1 MKIYSIISKILGT
14 IGTDSGIDEGRVSR
28 VAGQHQERRKYP
40 GLVSLFKGKI
50 CEKNNMNHMMRYTNG
65 PIRNLQIICV
75 EPKDWDHDESK
86 NTRYPGPAANFSLL
100 IEKRPL
106 RDCLGGDNRR
116 SCCLHPDSVTPTDAG
131 ASFGSGDVRSPR
143 GGVAEGST
151 QNMHLVHSSFP
162 DQMWGTK
169 KEYYEISRGSN
180 PCLNTFPNSL
190 AIFGSSAH
198 IGQV

>member
-1 MKIYSIISKILGT
+1 VL
-14 IGTDSGIDEGRVSR
+14 
-28 VAGQHQERRKYP
+28 
-40 GLVSLFKGKI
+40 LVSIRSEENSRDWCRFLKGKYA
-50 CEKNNMNHMMRYTNG
+50 KKQH
-65 PIRNLQIICV
+65 
-75 EPKDWDHDESK
+75 EPYDAIYKWANSQSPDYLCGTKDWDHDESK

-106 RDCLGGDNRR
+106 RNCVGGDTRR

-162 DQMWGTK
+162 DEMWGTK

-198 IGQV
+198 MGQV